1 MQANELRIG
10 NIVEWNRK
18 PFKVCSISMDI
29 VENELWSKPL
39 QEIHPI
45 PLTEEIL
52 TEWCRLDKDPYRQGY
67 TTEVF
72 SMFELSYTE
81 LVSYINS
88 ECFQED
94 CYYKLTVNC
103 NEYETGCKIKY
114 LHQLQNLYFALSG
127 EELQIKLP

>member
-52 TEWCRLDKDPYRQGY
+52 TEWCGYKREVEDFFVNDANADCSVYLFASSSCRLAVGY
-67 TTEVF
+67 
-72 SMFELSYTE
+72 
-81 LVSYINS
+81 
-88 ECFQED
+88 D
-94 CYYKLTVNC
+94 
-103 NEYETGCKIKY
+103 EYAIGEIIEY